1 MSRYQDDDSQ
11 EQKLL
16 DDEESEYRW
25 FLDNNPDYQKWLDDI
40 EANRDLDKDL
50 NDMEREY
57 GNISRR

>member
-11 EQKLL
+11 EQKRLE
-16 DDEESEYRW
+16 DEESEYRF
-25 FLDNNPDYQKWLDDI
+25 FLDNDPDYQKIMDDI

-57 GNISRR
+57 GTK